1 MSFNITS
8 MLLGVAFLMLLR
20 VPVAF
25 CLLIPSLFY
34 IVFTDAVTLTIVL
47 QRMTSGVDSFPLLAV
62 PMFILMGNLAN
73 EAGIADR
80 LYRFALAVLG
90 HIKGSL
96 GYVTVAS
103 SLVFSWMSG
112 SAISDAA
119 ALGKIQVPAMASRG
133 YERGFAVGL
142 TASSTLIGPIM
153 PPSVSAVVYGV
164 VSGVSIGGLFLA
176 GVIPALLIT
185 TVLMVIVYIA
195 VRNKPDLRLPRTSSK
210 EMARVGASAAL
221 SLLTPVIVLG
231 GIFGG
236 IFTPTEAAAV
246 AALYMLGLG
255 VGYGTLRAKQL
266 KAVFASTA
274 SISGSIMLIIAAAS
288 LFGWVLGREQVPQM
302 MATGMLQITESP
314 LVFLLILNVFLLL
327 IGTVMEPNSAVLILV
342 PVIIPI
348 AAQYG
353 IEPIQLGSIIIFN
366 LMVGLLTP
374 PVGLVLF
381 VLSSVTK
388 LSVATISRAVI
399 PFLLPLVGILLLVTY
414 VPWITLALPGWLGY
428 R

>member
-1 MSFNITS
+1 MSFNLS
-8 MLLGVAFLMLLR
+8 FMLLGILSLMLVR

-34 IVFTDAVTLTIVL
+34 IFFTDGVTLTIVL
-47 QRMTSGVDSFPLLAV
+47 QRMVSGVDSFPLLAV

-80 LYRFALAVLG
+80 LYRFALALLG

-96 GYVTVAS
+96 GYVTVVS

-119 ALGKIQVPAMASRG
+119 ALGKIQVPAMTSRG
-133 YERGFAVGL
+133 YSRNFAVGL

-176 GVIPALLIT
+176 GVVPALLIT
-185 TVLMVIVYIA
+185 FVLMIVVYFA
-195 VRNKPDLRLPRTSSK
+195 VRNKPHLRLPRASRENMWRASI
-210 EMARVGASAAL
+210 SAAL

-246 AALYMLGLG
+246 AALYMMVLGL
-255 VGYGTLRAKQL
+255 GYGTLRGKQL
-266 KAVFASTA
+266 RAVFASTA

-302 MATGMLQITESP
+302 LATGMLQVTDNPI
-314 LVFLLILNVFLLL
+314 VFLMILNVFLLI

-342 PVIIPI
+342 PVILPI

-388 LSVATISRAVI
+388 YSVGSISRAVL
-399 PFLLPLVGILLLVTY
+399 PFLIPMVGILVVVTY
-414 VPWITLALPGWLGY
+414 VPWVTMALPTWLGY

>member
-34 IVFTDAVTLTIVL
+34 IAFTDAVTLTIVL

-119 ALGKIQVPAMASRG
+119 ALGKIQVPAMANRG

-195 VRNKPDLRLPRTSSK
+195 VRNKPDLRLPRTSRADV
-210 EMARVGASAAL
+210 ARVGASAAL
-221 SLLTPVIVLG
+221 SLLTPFIVLG

-246 AALYMLGLG
+246 AALYMLILG

-381 VLSSVTK
+381 VLSSVTR

-414 VPWITLALPGWLGY
+414 VPWVTLALPGWLGY

>member
-1 MSFNITS
+1 MSSHIIW
-8 MLLGVAFLMLLR
+8 MLFGVVGFMLIR
-20 VPVAF
+20 VPIAF
-25 CLLIPSLFY
+25 SLLIPSLFY
-34 IVFTDAVTLTIVL
+34 IYYADGVTLMIVL
-47 QRMTSGVDSFPLLAV
+47 QRMTAGIDSFPLLAV

-73 EAGIADR
+73 EAGVADR
-80 LYRFALAVLG
+80 LYKFALGALG
-90 HIKGSL
+90 HIQGSL

-119 ALGKIQVPAMASRG
+119 ALGKIQVPAMAKRG
-133 YERGFAVGL
+133 YDESFAVGL

-176 GVIPALLIT
+176 GVVPALLIT
-185 TVLMVIVYIA
+185 LVLMALVFIFSK
-195 VRNKPDLRLPRTSSK
+195 NKPGLRLPRASRK
-210 EMARVGASAAL
+210 ELAKAGVSASF

-236 IFTPTEAAAV
+236 IFTPTEAAGA
-246 AALYMLGLG
+246 AALYMIVLGISYKTLG
-255 VGYGTLRAKQL
+255 VKQF
-266 KAVFASTA
+266 KSVFSSTA
-274 SISGSIMLIIAAAS
+274 SISGSIMLIIAAAG
-288 LFGWVLGREQVPQM
+288 LFGWILGREQVPQLL
-302 MATGMLQITESP
+302 ASGMLQLTEDP
-314 LVFLLILNVFLLL
+314 VVFLIILNIFLLF

-353 IEPIQLGSIIIFN
+353 IEPIRLGSIIIFN
-366 LMVGLLTP
+366 LMIGLLTP

-381 VLSSVTK
+381 VLSSVTS
-388 LSVATISRAVI
+388 LSVGRIARAVL
-399 PFLLPLVGILLLVTY
+399 PFLIPLIAILIIVTY
-414 VPWITLALPGWLGY
+414 VPWVTLALPNLMGY
-428 R
+428 Y

>member
-34 IVFTDAVTLTIVL
+34 IVFTDGVTLTIVL

-195 VRNKPDLRLPRTSSK
+195 VRNKPDLRLPRTSTK

-246 AALYMLGLG
+246 AALYMLVLG

>member
-34 IVFTDAVTLTIVL
+34 VVFTDGVTLTIVL

-195 VRNKPDLRLPRTSSK
+195 VRNKPDLRLPRTSTK

-246 AALYMLGLG
+246 AALYMLVLG

>member
-1 MSFNITS
+1 MSFNLGF
-8 MLLGVAFLMLLR
+8 MLLSVVGFMLLR
-20 VPVAF
+20 VPIAF
-25 CLLIPSLFY
+25 SLLIPCLFY
-34 IVFTDAVTLTIVL
+34 IQFTDGVTLMIVL
-47 QRMTSGVDSFPLLAV
+47 QRMTAGIDSFPLLAV

-80 LYRFALAVLG
+80 LYRFALSALG
-90 HIKGSL
+90 HIQGSL

-119 ALGKIQVPAMASRG
+119 ALGKIQVPAMAKRG
-133 YERGFAVGL
+133 YDQGFAVGL

-153 PPSVSAVVYGV
+153 PPSVSAVIYGV

-185 TVLMVIVYIA
+185 VVLMVIVAIK
-195 VRNKPDLRLPRTSSK
+195 VRNKPALRLERADRQELAKSGL
-210 EMARVGASAAL
+210 AASL

-246 AALYMLGLG
+246 AALYMLILG
-255 VGYGTLRAKQL
+255 FFYGSLGRKEL
-266 KAVFASTA
+266 KSVFMSTA

-288 LFGWVLGREQVPQM
+288 LFGWVLGREQIPQM
-302 MATGMLQITESP
+302 LAGHMLHITDNP
-314 LVFLLILNVFLLL
+314 LLFLLLLNVFLLL

-353 IEPIQLGSIIIFN
+353 IEPIRLGSIIIFN

-381 VLSSVTK
+381 VLSSVTRI
-388 LSVATISRAVI
+388 SVGHISRAVV
-399 PFLLPLVGILLLVTY
+399 PFLLPLVMVLLIVTY
-414 VPWITLALPGWLGY
+414 VPWITLALPNWLGY
-428 R
+428 H

>member
-1 MSFNITS
+1 
-8 MLLGVAFLMLLR
+8 
-20 VPVAF
+20 
-25 CLLIPSLFY
+25 
-34 IVFTDAVTLTIVL
+34 
-47 QRMTSGVDSFPLLAV
+47 
-62 PMFILMGNLAN
+62 
-73 EAGIADR
+73 
-80 LYRFALAVLG
+80 
-90 HIKGSL
+90 
-96 GYVTVAS
+96 
-103 SLVFSWMSG
+103 
-112 SAISDAA
+112 
-119 ALGKIQVPAMASRG
+119 
-133 YERGFAVGL
+133 
-142 TASSTLIGPIM
+142 
-153 PPSVSAVVYGV
+153 
-164 VSGVSIGGLFLA
+164 
-176 GVIPALLIT
+176 
-185 TVLMVIVYIA
+185 
-195 VRNKPDLRLPRTSSK
+195 
-210 EMARVGASAAL
+210 
-221 SLLTPVIVLG
+221 
-231 GIFGG
+231 
-236 IFTPTEAAAV
+236 
-246 AALYMLGLG
+246 
-255 VGYGTLRAKQL
+255 
-266 KAVFASTA
+266 
-274 SISGSIMLIIAAAS
+274 MLIIAAAS

>member
-1 MSFNITS
+1 MSVNITS

-34 IVFTDAVTLTIVL
+34 IVFTDGVTLTIVL

-195 VRNKPDLRLPRTSSK
+195 VRNKPDLRLPRTSTK

-246 AALYMLGLG
+246 AALYMLVLG

>member
-1 MSFNITS
+1 MSTNITL
-8 MLLGVAFLMLLR
+8 MLLGVASLMLLR

-34 IVFTDAVTLTIVL
+34 IHFTDGVTLTIVL
-47 QRMTSGVDSFPLLAV
+47 QRMTAGVDSFPLLAV

-80 LYRFALAVLG
+80 LYRFALAMLG

-119 ALGKIQVPAMASRG
+119 ALGKIQVPAMTKRG
-133 YERGFAVGL
+133 YDRGFAVGL

-185 TVLMVIVYIA
+185 LVLMVVVYIS
-195 VRNKPDLRLPRTSSK
+195 VRNKPHLRLPR
-210 EMARVGASAAL
+210 ASRENMLQVTLAAVL
-221 SLLTPVIVLG
+221 SLFTPVIVLG

-246 AALYMLGLG
+246 AALYMMILGLA
-255 VGYGTLRAKQL
+255 YGTLRAKQL
-266 KAVFASTA
+266 KAVFSSTA

-302 MATGMLQITESP
+302 MAAGMLQITENP
-314 LVFLLILNVFLLL
+314 LVFLLILNVFLLV

-381 VLSSVTK
+381 VLSSVTR
-388 LSVATISRAVI
+388 LSVGVISRAVI
-399 PFLLPLVGILLLVTY
+399 PFLLPLIGILLIVTY
-414 VPWITLALPGWLGY
+414 VPWVTLALPALLGY
-428 R
+428 H

>member
-1 MSFNITS
+1 MSPDITW
-8 MLLGVAFLMLLR
+8 MLFGVIGLMLLR
-20 VPVAF
+20 VPIAF
-25 CLLIPSLFY
+25 SLLIPSLFY
-34 IVFTDAVTLTIVL
+34 IHYADGVTLMIVL
-47 QRMTSGVDSFPLLAV
+47 QRMTAGVDSFPLLAV

-73 EAGIADR
+73 EAGVADR
-80 LYRFALAVLG
+80 LYKFALSALG
-90 HIKGSL
+90 HIRGSL

-119 ALGKIQVPAMASRG
+119 ALGKIQVPAMTKRG
-133 YERGFAVGL
+133 YGESFAVGL

-176 GVIPALLIT
+176 GVVPALLIT
-185 TVLMVIVYIA
+185 LVLMALVFLFS
-195 VRNKPDLRLPRTSSK
+195 RNKPGLRLPRAPRK
-210 EMARVGASAAL
+210 EIARAGVSASF

-236 IFTPTEAAAV
+236 IFTPTEAASA
-246 AALYMLGLG
+246 AALYMIVLGLS
-255 VGYGTLRAKQL
+255 YRTLGLKQF
-266 KAVFASTA
+266 KSVFSSTA

-288 LFGWVLGREQVPQM
+288 LFGWVLGREQVPQLL
-302 MATGMLQITESP
+302 ASGMLQLTEDP
-314 LVFLLILNVFLLL
+314 VVFLIILNIFLLF

-342 PVIIPI
+342 PVIMPI

-353 IEPIQLGSIIIFN
+353 IEPIRLGSIIIFN
-366 LMVGLLTP
+366 LMIGLLTP

-381 VLSSVTK
+381 VLSSVTN
-388 LSVATISRAVI
+388 LSVGKISRAVL
-399 PFLLPLVGILLLVTY
+399 PFLVPLVAILMIVTY
-414 VPWITLALPGWLGY
+414 VPWVTLALPNYMGFH
-428 R
+428 

>member
-34 IVFTDAVTLTIVL
+34 IVFTDGVTLTIVL

-119 ALGKIQVPAMASRG
+119 ALGKIQVPAMANRG

-246 AALYMLGLG
+246 AALYMLVLG

>member
-1 MSFNITS
+1 M
-8 MLLGVAFLMLLR
+8 V
-20 VPVAF
+20 
-25 CLLIPSLFY
+25 
-34 IVFTDAVTLTIVL
+34 
-47 QRMTSGVDSFPLLAV
+47 SGVDSFPLLAV

-80 LYRFALAVLG
+80 LYRFALALLG

-96 GYVTVAS
+96 GYVTVVS

-119 ALGKIQVPAMASRG
+119 ALGKIQVPAMTSRG
-133 YERGFAVGL
+133 YSRNFAVGL

-176 GVIPALLIT
+176 GVVPALLIT
-185 TVLMVIVYIA
+185 FVLMIVVYFA
-195 VRNKPDLRLPRTSSK
+195 VRNKPDLRLPRASRENMWRASI
-210 EMARVGASAAL
+210 SAAL

-246 AALYMLGLG
+246 AALYMMVLGL
-255 VGYGTLRAKQL
+255 GYGTLRGKQL

-302 MATGMLQITESP
+302 LATGMLQVTDNPI
-314 LVFLLILNVFLLL
+314 VFLMILNVFLLI

-342 PVIIPI
+342 PVILPI

-388 LSVATISRAVI
+388 YSVGSISRAVL
-399 PFLLPLVGILLLVTY
+399 PFLIPMVGILVVVTY
-414 VPWITLALPGWLGY
+414 VPWVTMALPTWLGY